1 LAPFSLSPATI
12 ADKVEL
18 HGFCPV
24 HLCFELIFGTGQYPT
39 DGTVLMPLGNRGNQ
53 SAPPF
58 IVINPDA
65 SLKGVVVWHVEQVSH
80 NLRK

>member
-1 LAPFSLSPATI
+1 MVKTEGVFYSSGVNQMMHFL
-12 ADKVEL
+12 
-18 HGFCPV
+18 GN
-24 HLCFELIFGTGQYPT
+24 YPT